1 MKGPIVG
8 KKSTP
13 ALAPSIGEALSAAK
27 NNAIL
32 GRILSLF
39 SVFMLAFFFAGTE
52 FFPGAYP
59 LGLAFLSASSG
70 TLASLASLVG
80 VMFGSARISGI
91 RAIYILVYLL
101 LAVTRVGISFWLDA
115 DKRRGGSAFSAS
127 LADVRARYKQSGNA
141 KELSVG
147 LISVLKSCTGTLLCE
162 NIRVRIALS
171 ACAALF
177 AGAWSVIDGGYVY
190 YDLFGAIFSLFI
202 VPLFTYLFYAAIS
215 RNMRASR
222 LREIGICFLCAAI
235 ALSLH
240 SISSLPLSAD
250 PSLVDAGLVRSGI
263 IFDFGALAAFAATA
277 VITIEYGVHKGVLC
291 GLLCGAV
298 LTPIYAP
305 AFALG
310 AIACGFLSAVS
321 PTLALLIGGAVSTAW
336 GIYVGGLDGTVL
348 LLPPIV
354 GACTFLIPSYK
365 LDLIHMPEGL
375 FLTDSPG
382 GKQTAR
388 AAMSA
393 MSSGDVVRRVENLS
407 SGLSSVASVLDGLSE
422 KLTKP
427 EAADTREIVESV
439 FAFHCATCKNRGI
452 CREARAPES
461 SPTIKKMAEN
471 LGKFGVVSADAV
483 PPSLASECWN
493 MGRILDEIN
502 LTAGHK
508 LAALSDGD
516 KLAACAAD
524 YSLAS
529 AMLSSAAKAG
539 GSVGKIN
546 VPLTEKLRDLI
557 SGADFSAS
565 SLTVYGDRFKHVFV
579 EDVDINSSKM
589 GADDIRKMFEE
600 AAECAFSSPEFSI
613 DGEVLSMRMRS
624 SPVFSCRSG
633 SFSRSASDTVTE
645 SENGVTIEVC
655 DTLPDSVCGDVI
667 TSFEA
672 DGRYYMILSDGMG
685 TGKEAA
691 LTSGIV
697 TSLLERLIRSGADL
711 ECSLR
716 MMNHIVRGAGRECSA
731 TVDIAEIDMIS
742 GQARFIKSGAAPSFV
757 IRDGSIFRLQSKTV
771 PIGIIRALDAEM
783 IKFDILPGDTVVMVS
798 DGAARSYDEAPWLL
812 DLMTYDT
819 EITGGDETRAAA
831 KIVLEAKKRGAE
843 DDVSAGIVRITG
855 RAS

>member
-1 MKGPIVG
+1 MKGPLVG
-8 KKSTP
+8 KKSNP
-13 ALAPSIGEALSAAK
+13 ALAPTIGEALSAAK
-27 NNAIL
+27 NSAMIK
-32 GRILSLF
+32 RIFILF
-39 SVFMLAFFFAGTE
+39 SVFMLSFFFAGTE

-70 TLASLASLVG
+70 VLASLASLIG
-80 VMFGSARISGI
+80 AMFGSARITSV
-91 RAIYILVYLL
+91 RAIYILVYIL

-115 DKRRGGSAFSAS
+115 DKRHEGNPLSQAFAE
-127 LADVRARYKQSGNA
+127 ARTRYKQSGNL
-141 KELSVG
+141 KDLSRG
-147 LISVLKSCTGTLLCE
+147 LFIALKSCTGAILCE

-202 VPLFTYLFYAAIS
+202 VPLFTYLFYAATS

-222 LREIGICFLCAAI
+222 LREIGIYFLCAAV

-240 SISSLPLSAD
+240 SISSVPLSAD
-250 PSLVDAGLVRSGI
+250 PTLADAGIVRSGFT
-263 IFDFGALAAFAATA
+263 FDFGALAAFAATA
-277 VITIEYGVHKGVLC
+277 VITIEYGIHKGVLC

-298 LTPIYAP
+298 LTPVYAP

-310 AIACGFLSAVS
+310 AVACGFLSAVS
-321 PTLALLIGGAVSTAW
+321 PTLALLVGGAVSMAW

-354 GACTFLIPSYK
+354 GACTFLVPAYK
-365 LDLIHMPEGL
+365 LDLIHLPDGL

-382 GKQTAR
+382 RKQTAR
-388 AAMSA
+388 TAMSA
-393 MSSGDVVRRVENLS
+393 MSSGDIARRVENLS
-407 SGLSSVASVLDGLSE
+407 SGLSSVASVLEGLSE
-422 KLTKP
+422 KLVKP
-427 EAADTREIVESV
+427 EPGEMREIVESV
-439 FAFHCATCKNRGI
+439 FAFHCAKCKNRGI
-452 CREARAPES
+452 CREAKSPET
-461 SPTIKKMAEN
+461 SPAIKKMTEN
-471 LGKFGVVSADAV
+471 LGKFGMVSADAV
-483 PPSLASECWN
+483 PPALASECWN

-508 LAALSDGD
+508 LAARADGD
-516 KLAACAAD
+516 KLAVTAAD
-524 YSLAS
+524 YTLAS
-529 AMLSSAAKAG
+529 AMLDSAAKAG

-546 VPLTEKLRDLI
+546 IPLTEKLRPLI
-557 SGADFSAS
+557 SGTDFSAS
-565 SLTVYGDRFKHVFV
+565 SLTVYGDRFMHVFA

-589 GADDIRKMFEE
+589 GADDIRAMFEE
-600 AAECAFSSPEFSI
+600 AAGCAFSSPEFSI

-633 SFSRSASDTVTE
+633 SFSRSASDTVSE
-645 SENGVTIEVC
+645 SESGVTIEVC

-667 TSFEA
+667 TSFES

-697 TSLLERLIRSGADL
+697 TSLLERLIKSGADL

-843 DDVSAGIVRITG
+843 DDVSAGIVRISG